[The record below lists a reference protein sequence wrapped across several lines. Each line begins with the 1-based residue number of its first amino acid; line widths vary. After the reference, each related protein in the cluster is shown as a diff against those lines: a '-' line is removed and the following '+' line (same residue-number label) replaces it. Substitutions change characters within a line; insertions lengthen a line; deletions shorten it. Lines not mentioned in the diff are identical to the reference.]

1 MTLHEHSEAKFFNIT
16 TRTTKHLISV
26 ILISTLFLFY
36 SCLTDFKF

>member
-1 MTLHEHSEAKFFNIT
+1 MTLLVCSEAKFFNMT

-26 ILISTLFLFY
+26 ILISMLFLFY